1 MSTVRYIENLDLT
14 NLRKNNQNVRD
25 IGRWLIVFF
34 SGVRQLNRV
43 FSLRHLTIERGKE
56 HRTFDRKNKLLGW
69 DHFFTFTFSRRHWN
83 DKFHI
88 AQWIILEN
96 RSGSINKSWRFR
108 LPDFYNRHL
117 FGLLPVSLRV
127 LSHTM
132 WQQFEATVQRQL
144 FFLSDQRERE
154 NCKVM
159 FNVKDAIE
167 ILQQVTA
174 PNN

>member
-25 IGRWLIVFF
+25 IGRWLIDFF

-56 HRTFDRKNKLLGW
+56 HRTFDCKNKLLGW

-88 AQWIILEN
+88 AQ
-96 RSGSINKSWRFR
+96 
-108 LPDFYNRHL
+108 
-117 FGLLPVSLRV
+117 
-127 LSHTM
+127 
-132 WQQFEATVQRQL
+132 
-144 FFLSDQRERE
+144 
-154 NCKVM
+154 
-159 FNVKDAIE
+159 
-167 ILQQVTA
+167 
-174 PNN
+174 